1 MKINSMRTENDY
13 RAGLKLI
20 DELIAIDPK
29 EGTPAFDEID
39 FVSSLVES
47 YESIHYPITAPPSVS

>member
-1 MKINSMRTENDY
+1 MRTEKDY